1 MIWIATLA
9 RVRIELHTLAA
20 GAYDSGEVVQVKKW
34 LIALLIVLALS
45 AFAATY
51 YVHPVWLAV
60 MKLEWREPNFLWKQ
74 HEAIMRGK

>member
-1 MIWIATLA
+1 M
-9 RVRIELHTLAA
+9 
-20 GAYDSGEVVQVKKW
+20 KKW